1 MFHMLGTY
9 VTYLDIRKDDDDDYD
24 DGQSSNED
32 YYK

>member
-1 MFHMLGTY
+1 MLGTY